1 MEENKM
7 GKHNYP
13 KTRKAKS
20 NTDYAKSTQIL
31 QMVGADKF
39 NEIFA
44 RVGMYLAA
52 KELSKELNAPV
63 SPYVCRYIRKYKLST
78 GETNEESIL

>member
-1 MEENKM
+1 M

-20 NTDYAKSTQIL
+20 NTDYAKSTQL
-31 QMVGADKF
+31 LKTVGSDKF
-39 NEIFA
+39 KDLFA

-52 KELSKELNAPV
+52 KELSKELNTTI
-63 SPYVCRYIRKYKLST
+63 SPYVCRYIRKYKLYP
-78 GETNEESIL
+78 GETNNEESIL